1 MSPRIGLLR
10 RRIALEAAVDAP
22 DGAGG
27 FTRTWTAVG
36 AVFGAVRPLRL
47 RDGGEDGRPVGVV
60 THEITLRRRAVTGGM
75 RLVADGVRYRVVA
88 VEDADPAR
96 RFVTCLCEEEQ
107 A

>member
-1 MSPRIGLLR
+1 MIPRIGLLR
-10 RRIALEAAVDAP
+10 RRIAVEAAVDVP

-27 FTRTWTAVG
+27 FTRTWTA
-36 AVFGAVRPLRL
+36 AASVFGAVRPLRL
-47 RDGGEDGRPVGVV
+47 RDGGADGRPVGVV
-60 THEITLRRRAVTGGM
+60 THEITIRRRTLTGAM

>member
-1 MSPRIGLLR
+1 MIPRIGTLR
-10 RRIALEAAVDAP
+10 RRIAVEAAQDTP

-27 FTRTWTAVG
+27 FIRAWVPVATVW
-36 AVFGAVRPLRL
+36 GAVRPLRL
-47 RDGGEDGRPVGVV
+47 RDSGEDGRRVGVV
-60 THEITLRRRAVTGGM
+60 THEITIRRRTMTGGM
-75 RLVADGVRYRVVA
+75 RLVADGVRYRVAA